1 MDNLTTLIAIA
12 IFCAFFAGNVFS
24 STQRRWRG
32 RKAAKSKS
40 MPWRPQSSHRPQREP
55 LQTPI
60 TDAAEQ
66 LRLVMQASF
75 DKKRLMSKDEAR
87 VFMLIERA
95 VKTRTPDA
103 MAVQK
108 YDIPRPEEAGGG
120 FELRYWSPL
129 NTPVFGEDGA
139 DIDAFEALERYR
151 PYMAT
156 RLAEGVG
163 LASMTRHMLG
173 LMHGRPGARAFR
185 RILTVEAIRP
195 GVGLEVVDR
204 AAEAVR
210 EAESR
215 RDQAA

>member
-1 MDNLTTLIAIA
+1 LDNLTTLIAIA

-95 VKTRTPDA
+95 VKTRDLSWRVMAQVSLGEIIRSTNPKAHAAINSKRVDILLISRDGVPLAAVEYQGSGHYLGTAAARDA
-103 MAVQK
+103 VK
-108 YDIPRPEEAGGG
+108 REA
-120 FELRYWSPL
+120 LRRAGVAFIEIDPSHEP
-129 NTPVFGEDGA
+129 A
-139 DIDAFEALERYR
+139 DIDREVQ
-151 PYMAT
+151 
-156 RLAEGVG
+156 RLAD
-163 LASMTRHMLG
+163 
-173 LMHGRPGARAFR
+173 
-185 RILTVEAIRP
+185 RI
-195 GVGLEVVDR
+195 
-204 AAEAVR
+204 AAPVA
-210 EAESR
+210 
-215 RDQAA
+215 

>member
-95 VKTRTPDA
+95 VKAPRLSGVTAVLEQALLADLPAAVRTRVVRRWLREVGATEPTTRVIEAVDELLRGVRPGQVAIGGTPDHRL
-103 MAVQK
+103 AVE
-108 YDIPRPEEAGGG
+108 RTA
-120 FELRYWSPL
+120 
-129 NTPVFGEDGA
+129 DGM
-139 DIDAFEALERYR
+139 RV
-151 PYMAT
+151 T
-156 RLAEGVG
+156 RLP
-163 LASMTRHMLG
+163 R
-173 LMHGRPGARAFR
+173 
-185 RILTVEAIRP
+185 
-195 GVGLEVVDR
+195 
-204 AAEAVR
+204 
-210 EAESR
+210 
-215 RDQAA
+215 